1 MNTEH
6 PPPGRLE
13 WTARWLRPHVAFLVA
28 GVAVGSLPF
37 LCYKSTPGAVIALG
51 VAMIA
56 GALGMTWTAR
66 RISRLRRLERGAAL
80 LADWSLR
87 HEARLPRAPGH
98 AGAND
103 EFAIL
108 EERLEG
114 LAHRLSDQVKDAAR
128 KSRNLEALIDALDEL
143 VLASDNAD
151 LVLLCNRSVEALLG
165 AEPGGLIGRP
175 FAGLFTQAE
184 VLEMHAAAR
193 RGETRRGRA
202 KIVTPMGIRTMQISA
217 APVPVAWG
225 EGIFGAVMVLR
236 DVTELAQAVQVKTD
250 FVANASHELRTP
262 VAAIRGAAETL
273 EHAVH
278 DNPAMAERLV
288 RMILAHTQRL
298 EEMLRDLLDLS
309 RLESPDMPVK
319 SEAVDLSELERSLRA
334 QFEHACGPRGL
345 TLAFDLDDDLRP
357 MRTDRSLLSL
367 VFRNLVENAIK
378 FAGENTTIHIRA
390 SLVEEHVAPARVAA
404 GGAAGAAGPVGS
416 GAVHA
421 LAIARF
427 EVEDRGIGIPLQ
439 HQDRVFERYYQVDP
453 ARTGTTGIR
462 RGTGLGLAIVKH
474 AAKALGGRVG
484 LHSVWGEGTRVWAEW
499 PVELEAA
506 PGTER

>member
-1 MNTEH
+1 MNTD
-6 PPPGRLE
+6 PSTPGRLE
-13 WTARWLRPHVAFLVA
+13 WLARWLRPHVAFVVFGA
-28 GVAVGSLPF
+28 AVGALPF
-37 LCYKSTPGAVIALG
+37 LYYESAAGAAVALG
-51 VAMIA
+51 VAIIA
-56 GALGMTWTAR
+56 GALGVSWTAR
-66 RISRLRRLERGAAL
+66 RVSRLRRLERGAAL

-87 HEARLPRAPGH
+87 HEARLPRSPGQAH
-98 AGAND
+98 SED
-103 EFAIL
+103 EFAVL
-108 EERLEG
+108 EEQLEG

-128 KSRNLEALIDALDEL
+128 KSRNLEALIDAMDEP
-143 VLASDNAD
+143 VLATDNAD

-175 FAGLFTQAE
+175 FAALFTQAE
-184 VLEMHAAAR
+184 VLEMHGAAR
-193 RGETRRGRA
+193 RGETRRGRT
-202 KIVTPMGIRTMQISA
+202 KIVTPLGMRTMQISA

-225 EGIFGAVMVLR
+225 EGIFGAVVVLR
-236 DVTELAQAVQVKTD
+236 DVTELAQAMQVKTD

-273 EHAVH
+273 EQAVH
-278 DNPAMAERLV
+278 DNPTMAERLV

-319 SEAVDLSELERSLRA
+319 SEPVDLAELERSLRA
-334 QFEHACGPRGL
+334 QFEHACAPRGL
-345 TLAFDLDDDLRP
+345 TLSFDFDDDLRG

-367 VFRNLVENAIK
+367 VIRNLVENAIK
-378 FAGENTTIHIRA
+378 FSHENTTIRIRA
-390 SLVEEHVAPARVAA
+390 SLVEEHVAPTRPST
-404 GGAAGAAGPVGS
+404 GPAVGTGTVGT
-416 GAVHA
+416 GAVRP

-484 LHSVWGEGTRVWAEW
+484 LQSVWGEGTRVWAEW
-499 PVELEAA
+499 PVELEGAPAA
-506 PGTER
+506 DR